1 MIWHV
6 QNENLILDSTRIF
19 MKAFH
24 LLLFDGSFIFPECIL
39 IFGLIL
45 LLMIDLTSDQKDIPW
60 LYFISST
67 SLVMS
72 ITALLFR
79 WREEPMI
86 IFSGNFQTNNFN
98 EIFQF
103 LILLCSTLCIP
114 LSVEYIECTE
124 MAITEFLLFVLTATL
139 GGMFLCGANDLITI
153 FVAPECFS
161 LCSYLLSGYTKK
173 DVRSNEATMKY
184 LLMGGASSSIL
195 VHGFSWLYGSSGG
208 EIELQEIVNGLIN
221 TQMYNSPGISIALIF
236 ITVGI
241 GFKLSPAPSHQWTP
255 DVYEG
260 VRFVRSPT
268 PVVAFLSVTS
278 KVAASASATRIFD
291 IPFYFSSNEWHLL
304 LEILAILSMILGNLI
319 AITQTSMK
327 RMLAYSSIGQ
337 IGYVIIGIIVG
348 DSNGGYAS
356 MITYMLFYISMNLG
370 TFACIVLFGLRTGTD
385 NIRDYA
391 GLYTKDPFLALSL
404 ALCLLSLG
412 GLPPLAGFFGK
423 LHLFWCGWQA
433 GLYFL
438 VSIGLLTSVVSIY
451 YYLKI
456 IKLLMTG
463 RNQEITP
470 HVRNYR
476 RSPLRSNNS
485 IELSMI
491 VCVIASTIPGISMNP
506 IIAIAQD
513 TLF

>member
-1 MIWHV
+1 
-6 QNENLILDSTRIF
+6 
-19 MKAFH
+19 
-24 LLLFDGSFIFPECIL
+24 
-39 IFGLIL
+39 
-45 LLMIDLTSDQKDIPW
+45 
-60 LYFISST
+60 
-67 SLVMS
+67 
-72 ITALLFR
+72 
-79 WREEPMI
+79 
-86 IFSGNFQTNNFN
+86 
-98 EIFQF
+98 
-103 LILLCSTLCIP
+103 
-114 LSVEYIECTE
+114 

-161 LCSYLLSGYTKK
+161 LCFYLLSGYTKR
-173 DVRSNEATMKY
+173 DLRSNEATMKY

-221 TQMYNSPGISIALIF
+221 TQMYNSPGISIALIS
-236 ITVGI
+236 ITVGL
-241 GFKLSPAPSHQWTP
+241 GFKLSPAPFHQWTP

-260 VRFVRSPT
+260 VWFIRQIPTSISISEKEARNPLFDSDSPT

-278 KVAASASATRIFD
+278 KVAASASATRILD

-304 LEILAILSMILGNLI
+304 LEILAILSMILGNLL

-348 DSNGGYAS
+348 DSNDGYAS

-423 LHLFWCGWQA
+423 LYLFWCGWQA

-438 VSIGLLTSVVSIY
+438 VSIGLLTSVLSIY

-470 HVRNYR
+470 YVRNYR

-485 IELSMI
+485 IELSMT

-506 IIAIAQD
+506 ILAIAQD

>member
-24 LLLFDGSFIFPECIL
+24 LFLFDGSFIFPECIL

-45 LLMIDLTSDQKDIPW
+45 LLIIDSTSDQKDRPW

-72 ITALLFR
+72 IMALLFR

-86 IFSGNFQTNNFN
+86 SFSGNFQTNNFN

-173 DVRSNEATMKY
+173 DVRSNEATTKY

-241 GFKLSPAPSHQWTP
+241 GFKLSLAPSHQWTP

-260 VRFVRSPT
+260 SPT

-370 TFACIVLFGLRTGTD
+370 TFACIVSFGLRTGTD

-470 HVRNYR
+470 YVQNYR

-491 VCVIASTIPGISMNP
+491 VCVIASTILGISMNP
-506 IIAIAQD
+506 IIEIAQD

>member
-6 QNENLILDSTRIF
+6 QNENFILDSTRIF

-24 LLLFDGSFIFPECIL
+24 LLLFHGSFIFPECIL

-45 LLMIDLTSDQKDIPW
+45 LLMIDSTSDQKDRPW
-60 LYFISST
+60 FYFISST
-67 SLVMS
+67 SLIIS

-79 WREEPMI
+79 WREEPI
-86 IFSGNFQTNNFN
+86 ISFSGNFQTNNFN

-161 LCSYLLSGYTKK
+161 LCSYLLSGYTKR

-195 VHGFSWLYGSSGG
+195 VHGFSWLYGLSGG

-221 TQMYNSPGISIALIF
+221 TQMYNSPGISIALIS

-241 GFKLSPAPSHQWTP
+241 GFKLSPAPFHQWTP

-260 VRFVRSPT
+260 SPT

-278 KVAASASATRIFD
+278 KVATSALATRIFD
-291 IPFYFSSNEWHLL
+291 IPFYFSSTEWHLL
-304 LEILAILSMILGNLI
+304 LEILAILSMILGNLV

-348 DSNGGYAS
+348 DSNDGYAS

-370 TFACIVLFGLRTGTD
+370 TFACIVSFSLRTGTD

-423 LHLFWCGWQA
+423 LYLFWCGWQA

-456 IKLLMTG
+456 IKLLMIG

-485 IELSMI
+485 IELSMT

-506 IIAIAQD
+506 ILAIAQD

>member
-1 MIWHV
+1 
-6 QNENLILDSTRIF
+6 

-45 LLMIDLTSDQKDIPW
+45 LLMIDSTSDQKDIPW

-67 SLVMS
+67 SFVMS

-86 IFSGNFQTNNFN
+86 SFSGNFQTNNFN

-195 VHGFSWLYGSSGG
+195 VHAFSWLYGSSGG

-241 GFKLSPAPSHQWTP
+241 GFKLSLVPSHQWTP

-260 VRFVRSPT
+260 SPT

-370 TFACIVLFGLRTGTD
+370 TFACIVSFGLRTGTD

-456 IKLLMTG
+456 IKLLMIG
-463 RNQEITP
+463 RNQAITP

-476 RSPLRSNNS
+476 RSPLRSTNS

-506 IIAIAQD
+506 IIEIAQD

>member
-6 QNENLILDSTRIF
+6 QNENFILDSTRIF

-45 LLMIDLTSDQKDIPW
+45 LLMIDSTSDQKDIPW

-86 IFSGNFQTNNFN
+86 SFSGNFQTNNFN

-260 VRFVRSPT
+260 SPT

-348 DSNGGYAS
+348 DSNDGYAS

-423 LHLFWCGWQA
+423 LYLFWCGWQA

-438 VSIGLLTSVVSIY
+438 VLIGLLTSVVSIY

-513 TLF
+513 SLF

>member
-6 QNENLILDSTRIF
+6 QNENFILDSTRIF

-45 LLMIDLTSDQKDIPW
+45 LLMIDSTSDQKDIPW

-86 IFSGNFQTNNFN
+86 SFSGNFQTNNFN

-195 VHGFSWLYGSSGG
+195 VHAFSWLYGSSGG

-260 VRFVRSPT
+260 SPT

-304 LEILAILSMILGNLI
+304 LEILAILSMIVGNLI

-438 VSIGLLTSVVSIY
+438 VLIGLLTSVLSIY

-463 RNQEITP
+463 RNQEITS

-506 IIAIAQD
+506 IIEIAQD

>member
-6 QNENLILDSTRIF
+6 QNENFILDSTRIF

-45 LLMIDLTSDQKDIPW
+45 LLMIDSTSDQKDIPW

-79 WREEPMI
+79 WGEEPMI
-86 IFSGNFQTNNFN
+86 SFSGNFQTNNFN

-139 GGMFLCGANDLITI
+139 GGMFLCGANNLITI

-195 VHGFSWLYGSSGG
+195 VHAFSWLYGSSGG

-260 VRFVRSPT
+260 SPT

-304 LEILAILSMILGNLI
+304 LEILAILSMIVGNLI

-438 VSIGLLTSVVSIY
+438 VLIGLLTSVVSIY

-506 IIAIAQD
+506 IIEIAQD

>member
-6 QNENLILDSTRIF
+6 QNENFILDSTRIF

-24 LLLFDGSFIFPECIL
+24 LLLFHGSFIFPECIL

-45 LLMIDLTSDQKDIPW
+45 LLMIDSTSDQKDRPW
-60 LYFISST
+60 FYFISST
-67 SLVMS
+67 TLVMS

-79 WREEPMI
+79 WREEPI
-86 IFSGNFQTNNFN
+86 ISFSGNFQTNNFN

-139 GGMFLCGANDLITI
+139 GGMFLCGANDLITL

-161 LCSYLLSGYTKK
+161 LCSYLLSGYTKR

-221 TQMYNSPGISIALIF
+221 TQMYNSPGISIALIS

-241 GFKLSPAPSHQWTP
+241 GFKLSPAPFHQWTP

-260 VRFVRSPT
+260 SPT

-348 DSNGGYAS
+348 DSNDGYAS

-370 TFACIVLFGLRTGTD
+370 TFACIVSFGLRTGTD

-485 IELSMI
+485 IELSMT

-506 IIAIAQD
+506 ILAIAQD

>member
-6 QNENLILDSTRIF
+6 QNENFILDSTRIF

-24 LLLFDGSFIFPECIL
+24 LLLFHGSFIFPECIL

-45 LLMIDLTSDQKDIPW
+45 LLMIDSTSDQKDIPW

-72 ITALLFR
+72 IAALLFR

-86 IFSGNFQTNNFN
+86 SFSGNFQTNNFN

-161 LCSYLLSGYTKK
+161 LCSYLLSGYTKR
-173 DVRSNEATMKY
+173 DVRSNEATTKY

-241 GFKLSPAPSHQWTP
+241 GFKLSLAPSHQWTP

-260 VRFVRSPT
+260 SPT

-278 KVAASASATRIFD
+278 KVAASALATRIFD

-348 DSNGGYAS
+348 DSNDGYAS

-513 TLF
+513 TFF

>member
-6 QNENLILDSTRIF
+6 QNENFILDSTRIF

-24 LLLFDGSFIFPECIL
+24 LLLFDGSLIFPECIL

-45 LLMIDLTSDQKDIPW
+45 LLMIDSISDQKDIPW

-86 IFSGNFQTNNFN
+86 SFSGNFQTNNFN

-195 VHGFSWLYGSSGG
+195 VHGFSWLYGLSGG

-260 VRFVRSPT
+260 SPT

-304 LEILAILSMILGNLI
+304 LEILAILSMILGNII

-348 DSNGGYAS
+348 DSNDGYAS

-423 LHLFWCGWQA
+423 LYLFWCGWQA
-433 GLYFL
+433 GLYSL
-438 VSIGLLTSVVSIY
+438 VLIGLLTSVVSIY

>member
-6 QNENLILDSTRIF
+6 QNENFILDSTRIF

-24 LLLFDGSFIFPECIL
+24 LLLFNGSFIFPECIL

-45 LLMIDLTSDQKDIPW
+45 LLMIDSTSDQKDRPW
-60 LYFISST
+60 FYFISST
-67 SLVMS
+67 SLVIS

-79 WREEPMI
+79 WREEPLI
-86 IFSGNFQTNNFN
+86 SFSGNFQTNNFN

-161 LCSYLLSGYTKK
+161 LCSYLLSGYTKR
-173 DVRSNEATMKY
+173 DLRSNEATMKY

-221 TQMYNSPGISIALIF
+221 TQMYNSPGISIALIS
-236 ITVGI
+236 ITVGL
-241 GFKLSPAPSHQWTP
+241 GFKLSPAPFHQWTP

-260 VRFVRSPT
+260 SPT

-278 KVAASASATRIFD
+278 KVAASASATRILD

-304 LEILAILSMILGNLI
+304 LEILAILSMILGNLL

-348 DSNGGYAS
+348 DSNDGYAS

-423 LHLFWCGWQA
+423 LYLFWCGWQA

-438 VSIGLLTSVVSIY
+438 VSIGLLTSVLSIY

-470 HVRNYR
+470 YVRNYR

-485 IELSMI
+485 IELSMT

-506 IIAIAQD
+506 ILAIAQD

>member
-6 QNENLILDSTRIF
+6 QNENFILDSTRIF

-24 LLLFDGSFIFPECIL
+24 LLLFNGSFIFPECIL

-45 LLMIDLTSDQKDIPW
+45 LLMIDLTSDQKDRPW
-60 LYFISST
+60 FYFISST
-67 SLVMS
+67 SLVIS

-79 WREEPMI
+79 WREEPI
-86 IFSGNFQTNNFN
+86 ISFSGNFQTNNFN

-161 LCSYLLSGYTKK
+161 LCSYLLSGYTKR
-173 DVRSNEATMKY
+173 DLRSNEATMKY

-236 ITVGI
+236 ITVGL
-241 GFKLSPAPSHQWTP
+241 GFKLSPAPFHQWTP
-255 DVYEG
+255 DVYKG
-260 VRFVRSPT
+260 SPT

-278 KVAASASATRIFD
+278 KVAASASATRILD

-304 LEILAILSMILGNLI
+304 LEILAILSMIVGNLL

-348 DSNGGYAS
+348 DSNDGYAS

-423 LHLFWCGWQA
+423 LYLFWCGWQA

-438 VSIGLLTSVVSIY
+438 VSIGLLTSVLSIY

-470 HVRNYR
+470 YVRNYR

-485 IELSMI
+485 IELSMT

-506 IIAIAQD
+506 ILAIAQD

>member
-6 QNENLILDSTRIF
+6 QNENFILDSTRIF

-45 LLMIDLTSDQKDIPW
+45 LLMIDSTSDQKDIPW

-86 IFSGNFQTNNFN
+86 SFSGNFQTNNFN

-208 EIELQEIVNGLIN
+208 EIELQEIMNGLIN

-241 GFKLSPAPSHQWTP
+241 GFKLSLAPSHQWTP

-260 VRFVRSPT
+260 SPT

-304 LEILAILSMILGNLI
+304 LEILAIMSMIVGNLI

-438 VSIGLLTSVVSIY
+438 VSIGLLTSVLSIY

-463 RNQEITP
+463 RNQEITS

-476 RSPLRSNNS
+476 GSALRSNNS

-506 IIAIAQD
+506 IIEIAQD

>member
-6 QNENLILDSTRIF
+6 QNENFILDSTRIF

-24 LLLFDGSFIFPECIL
+24 LLLFNGSFIFPECIL

-45 LLMIDLTSDQKDIPW
+45 LLMIDSTSDQKDRPW
-60 LYFISST
+60 FYFISST
-67 SLVMS
+67 SLVIS

-79 WREEPMI
+79 WREEPI
-86 IFSGNFQTNNFN
+86 ISFSGNFQTNNFN

-124 MAITEFLLFVLTATL
+124 MVITEFLLFVLTATL

-161 LCSYLLSGYTKK
+161 LCSYLLSGYTKR
-173 DVRSNEATMKY
+173 DLRSNEATMKY

-221 TQMYNSPGISIALIF
+221 TQMYNSPGISIALIS
-236 ITVGI
+236 ITVGL
-241 GFKLSPAPSHQWTP
+241 GFKLSPAPFHQWTP

-260 VRFVRSPT
+260 SPT

-278 KVAASASATRIFD
+278 KVAASASATRILD

-304 LEILAILSMILGNLI
+304 LEILAILSMILGNLL

-348 DSNGGYAS
+348 DSNDGYAS

-423 LHLFWCGWQA
+423 LYLFWCGWQA

-438 VSIGLLTSVVSIY
+438 VSIGLLTSVLSIY

-470 HVRNYR
+470 YVRNYR

-485 IELSMI
+485 IELSMT

-506 IIAIAQD
+506 ILAIAQD

>member
-6 QNENLILDSTRIF
+6 QNENFILDSTRIF

-24 LLLFDGSFIFPECIL
+24 LLLFDGSLIFPECIL

-45 LLMIDLTSDQKDIPW
+45 LLMIDSTSDKKDIPW

-67 SLVMS
+67 SFVMS

-86 IFSGNFQTNNFN
+86 SFSGNFQTNNFN

-124 MAITEFLLFVLTATL
+124 MAITEFLLFILTATL

-241 GFKLSPAPSHQWTP
+241 GFKLSLAPSHQWTP

-260 VRFVRSPT
+260 SPT

-278 KVAASASATRIFD
+278 KVAASALATRIFE

-370 TFACIVLFGLRTGTD
+370 TFACIILFGLRTGTD

-438 VSIGLLTSVVSIY
+438 VSIGLLTSVLSIY

-476 RSPLRSNNS
+476 ISPLRSNNS

-506 IIAIAQD
+506 ILAIAQD
-513 TLF
+513 TLFSF

>member
-1 MIWHV
+1 
-6 QNENLILDSTRIF
+6 

-24 LLLFDGSFIFPECIL
+24 LLLFDGSLIFPECIL

-45 LLMIDLTSDQKDIPW
+45 LLMIDSTSDQKDISW
-60 LYFISST
+60 FYFISST

-86 IFSGNFQTNNFN
+86 SFSGNFQTNNFN

-103 LILLCSTLCIP
+103 LILLSSTLCIP

-139 GGMFLCGANDLITI
+139 GGMFLCSANDLITI
-153 FVAPECFS
+153 FVAPECLS

-241 GFKLSPAPSHQWTP
+241 GFKLSLAPSHQWTP

-260 VRFVRSPT
+260 SPT

-278 KVAASASATRIFD
+278 KVAALASATRIFD

-356 MITYMLFYISMNLG
+356 MITYMLFYIAMNLG
-370 TFACIVLFGLRTGTD
+370 TFACIVSFGLRTGTD

-506 IIAIAQD
+506 IIEIAQD

>member
-1 MIWHV
+1 
-6 QNENLILDSTRIF
+6 
-19 MKAFH
+19 MKTFR

-67 SLVMS
+67 SLVIS
-72 ITALLFR
+72 ITALFFR

-86 IFSGNFQTNNFN
+86 SFSGNFQTNNFN
-98 EIFQF
+98 EIFQV

-124 MAITEFLLFVLTATL
+124 MAITEFLLFLLTATL

-173 DVRSNEATMKY
+173 DVRSNESTMKY

-195 VHGFSWLYGSSGG
+195 VHGFSWLYGLSGG

-221 TQMYNSPGISIALIF
+221 TQMYNSPGSSIALIF

-260 VRFVRSPT
+260 APT

-278 KVAASASATRIFD
+278 KVAASALATRIFD

-304 LEILAILSMILGNLI
+304 LEILALLSMILGTLI

-337 IGYVIIGIIVG
+337 IGYIIIGIIVG
-348 DSNGGYAS
+348 DANDGYAS
-356 MITYMLFYISMNLG
+356 MITYMLFYISMNIG
-370 TFACIVLFGLRTGTD
+370 TFACMVLFGLRTGTD
-385 NIRDYA
+385 KIRDYA

-423 LHLFWCGWQA
+423 LYLFWCGWQA

-438 VSIGLLTSVVSIY
+438 VLIALLTSVLSIY

-456 IKLLMTG
+456 IKLLMNG
-463 RNQEITP
+463 RNQEITT
-470 HVRNYR
+470 HVGNYR
-476 RSPLRSNNS
+476 RSSLRSKNS

>member
-6 QNENLILDSTRIF
+6 QNENFILDSTRIF

-24 LLLFDGSFIFPECIL
+24 LLLFDGSLIFPECIL

-45 LLMIDLTSDQKDIPW
+45 LLMIDSTSDQKDIPW

-79 WREEPMI
+79 WREEPI
-86 IFSGNFQTNNFN
+86 ISFSGNFQTNNFN

-184 LLMGGASSSIL
+184 LLIGGASSSIL
-195 VHGFSWLYGSSGG
+195 VHGFSWLYGLSGG
-208 EIELQEIVNGLIN
+208 ETELQEIVNGLIN

-260 VRFVRSPT
+260 SPT

-304 LEILAILSMILGNLI
+304 LEILAILSMILGNII

-337 IGYVIIGIIVG
+337 IGYLIIGIIVG
-348 DSNGGYAS
+348 DSNDGYAS

-423 LHLFWCGWQA
+423 LYLFWCGWQA
-433 GLYFL
+433 GLYSL
-438 VSIGLLTSVVSIY
+438 VLIGLLTSVVSIY

>member
-1 MIWHV
+1 
-6 QNENLILDSTRIF
+6 

-45 LLMIDLTSDQKDIPW
+45 LLMIDSTSDQKDIPW

-79 WREEPMI
+79 WREEPTI
-86 IFSGNFQTNNFN
+86 SFSGNFQTNNFN

-173 DVRSNEATMKY
+173 DVRSNEATTKY

-241 GFKLSPAPSHQWTP
+241 GFKLSLAPSHQWTP

-260 VRFVRSPT
+260 SPT

-291 IPFYFSSNEWHLL
+291 IPFYFSSNEWQVLFL
-304 LEILAILSMILGNLI
+304 ILAILSMILGNLI

-370 TFACIVLFGLRTGTD
+370 TFACIVSFGLRTGTD

-506 IIAIAQD
+506 IIEIAQD

>member
-6 QNENLILDSTRIF
+6 QNENFILDSTRIF

-24 LLLFDGSFIFPECIL
+24 LLLFDGSLIFPECIL

-45 LLMIDLTSDQKDIPW
+45 LLMIDSTSDQKDIPW

-86 IFSGNFQTNNFN
+86 SFSGNFQTNNFN

-195 VHGFSWLYGSSGG
+195 VHGFSWLYGLSGG

-221 TQMYNSPGISIALIF
+221 TQMYNSPGILIALIF

-260 VRFVRSPT
+260 SPT

-304 LEILAILSMILGNLI
+304 LEILAILSMILGNII

-348 DSNGGYAS
+348 DSNDGYAS

-423 LHLFWCGWQA
+423 LYLFWCGWQA
-433 GLYFL
+433 GLYSL
-438 VSIGLLTSVVSIY
+438 VLIGLLTSVVSIY

>member
-6 QNENLILDSTRIF
+6 QNENFILDSTRIF

-24 LLLFDGSFIFPECIL
+24 LLLFDGSLIFPECIL

-45 LLMIDLTSDQKDIPW
+45 LLMIDSTSDQKDIPW

-86 IFSGNFQTNNFN
+86 SFSGNFQTNNFN

-195 VHGFSWLYGSSGG
+195 VHGFSWLYGLSGG

-241 GFKLSPAPSHQWTP
+241 GFKLSPAPFHQWTP

-260 VRFVRSPT
+260 SPT

-304 LEILAILSMILGNLI
+304 LEILAILSMILGNVI

-348 DSNGGYAS
+348 DSNDGYAS

-370 TFACIVLFGLRTGTD
+370 TFACIVLFGLRTGTE

-423 LHLFWCGWQA
+423 LYLFWCGWQA
-433 GLYFL
+433 GLYSL
-438 VSIGLLTSVVSIY
+438 VLIGLLTSVLSIY

>member
-6 QNENLILDSTRIF
+6 QNENFILDSTRIF

-45 LLMIDLTSDQKDIPW
+45 LLMIDSTSDQKDIPW

-79 WREEPMI
+79 WREEPTI
-86 IFSGNFQTNNFN
+86 SFSGNFQTNNFN

-173 DVRSNEATMKY
+173 DVRSNEATTKY

-260 VRFVRSPT
+260 SPT

-506 IIAIAQD
+506 IIEIAQD

>member
-1 MIWHV
+1 M
-6 QNENLILDSTRIF
+6 DSVLYIREEE
-19 MKAFH
+19 KEARNP
-24 LLLFDGSFIFPECIL
+24 LFD
-39 IFGLIL
+39 
-45 LLMIDLTSDQKDIPW
+45 SD
-60 LYFISST
+60 
-67 SLVMS
+67 
-72 ITALLFR
+72 
-79 WREEPMI
+79 
-86 IFSGNFQTNNFN
+86 
-98 EIFQF
+98 
-103 LILLCSTLCIP
+103 
-114 LSVEYIECTE
+114 
-124 MAITEFLLFVLTATL
+124 
-139 GGMFLCGANDLITI
+139 
-153 FVAPECFS
+153 
-161 LCSYLLSGYTKK
+161 
-173 DVRSNEATMKY
+173 
-184 LLMGGASSSIL
+184 
-195 VHGFSWLYGSSGG
+195 
-208 EIELQEIVNGLIN
+208 
-221 TQMYNSPGISIALIF
+221 
-236 ITVGI
+236 
-241 GFKLSPAPSHQWTP
+241 
-255 DVYEG
+255 
-260 VRFVRSPT
+260 SPT

-278 KVAASASATRIFD
+278 KVAASALATRILD

-304 LEILAILSMILGNLI
+304 LEILAILSMILGNLL

-348 DSNGGYAS
+348 DSNDGYAS

-370 TFACIVLFGLRTGTD
+370 TFACIVLFGLRTRTD

-423 LHLFWCGWQA
+423 LYLFWCGWQA

-438 VSIGLLTSVVSIY
+438 VSIGLLTSVLSIY

-470 HVRNYR
+470 YVRNYR

-485 IELSMI
+485 IELSMT

-506 IIAIAQD
+506 ILAIAQD

>member
-24 LLLFDGSFIFPECIL
+24 LLLFDGSLILPECIL

-45 LLMIDLTSDQKDIPW
+45 LLMIDSTSDQKDIPW
-60 LYFISST
+60 FYFISST

-72 ITALLFR
+72 ITALLLFR

-221 TQMYNSPGISIALIF
+221 TQMYNSPGILIALIF

-241 GFKLSPAPSHQWTP
+241 GFKLSLAPSHQWTP

-260 VRFVRSPT
+260 SPT

-278 KVAASASATRIFD
+278 KVAALALATRIFD

-370 TFACIVLFGLRTGTD
+370 TCACIVLFGLRTGTD

-423 LHLFWCGWQA
+423 LHLFWCGWRA

-438 VSIGLLTSVVSIY
+438 VSIGLLTSVISIY

-506 IIAIAQD
+506 IISIAQD

>member
-6 QNENLILDSTRIF
+6 QNENFILDSTRIF

-45 LLMIDLTSDQKDIPW
+45 LLMIDSTSDQKDIPW

-86 IFSGNFQTNNFN
+86 SFSGNFQTNNFN

-124 MAITEFLLFVLTATL
+124 MAITEFLLFLLTATL

-173 DVRSNEATMKY
+173 DVRSNEATTKY

-195 VHGFSWLYGSSGG
+195 VHAFSWLYGSSGG

-260 VRFVRSPT
+260 SPT

-304 LEILAILSMILGNLI
+304 LEILAFLSMIVGNLI

-438 VSIGLLTSVVSIY
+438 VLIGLLTSVVSIY

-463 RNQEITP
+463 RNQERTS

-476 RSPLRSNNS
+476 TLRSNNS

-506 IIAIAQD
+506 IIEIAQD

>member
-1 MIWHV
+1 M
-6 QNENLILDSTRIF
+6 DSVLYIREEGNQKRKKMSF
-19 MKAFH
+19 SFFYH
-24 LLLFDGSFIFPECIL
+24 LGAVRDESLMHGFEWEKEVRNPLFD
-39 IFGLIL
+39 
-45 LLMIDLTSDQKDIPW
+45 SD
-60 LYFISST
+60 
-67 SLVMS
+67 
-72 ITALLFR
+72 
-79 WREEPMI
+79 
-86 IFSGNFQTNNFN
+86 
-98 EIFQF
+98 
-103 LILLCSTLCIP
+103 
-114 LSVEYIECTE
+114 
-124 MAITEFLLFVLTATL
+124 
-139 GGMFLCGANDLITI
+139 
-153 FVAPECFS
+153 
-161 LCSYLLSGYTKK
+161 
-173 DVRSNEATMKY
+173 
-184 LLMGGASSSIL
+184 
-195 VHGFSWLYGSSGG
+195 
-208 EIELQEIVNGLIN
+208 
-221 TQMYNSPGISIALIF
+221 
-236 ITVGI
+236 
-241 GFKLSPAPSHQWTP
+241 
-255 DVYEG
+255 
-260 VRFVRSPT
+260 SPT

-348 DSNGGYAS
+348 DSNDGYAS

-370 TFACIVLFGLRTGTD
+370 TFARIVLFGLRTGTD

-391 GLYTKDPFLALSL
+391 GLYTKDPFLALSS

-423 LHLFWCGWQA
+423 LYLFWCGWQA

-476 RSPLRSNNS
+476 KSPLRSNNS
-485 IELSMI
+485 IELSMT

-506 IIAIAQD
+506 ILAIAQD

>member
-1 MIWHV
+1 
-6 QNENLILDSTRIF
+6 

-45 LLMIDLTSDQKDIPW
+45 LLMIDSTSDQKDIPW

-67 SLVMS
+67 SFVMS

-86 IFSGNFQTNNFN
+86 SFSGNFQTNNFN

-241 GFKLSPAPSHQWTP
+241 GFKLSLAPSHQWTP

-260 VRFVRSPT
+260 SPT

-278 KVAASASATRIFD
+278 KVAASALATRIFD

-370 TFACIVLFGLRTGTD
+370 TFACIILFGLRTGTD

-438 VSIGLLTSVVSIY
+438 VSIGLLTSVLSIY

-476 RSPLRSNNS
+476 ISPLRSTNS

-513 TLF
+513 TLFSF